1 MRAYRKTL
9 FFYCAFTMA
18 LLLSGATI
26 YAQKGLVTPSIWV
39 HAVSDNDS
47 TVKLLSKSEKGDKVI
62 FESKIDGL
70 MNYNPCVSYKN
81 GEKGLLVPY
90 KMKRNS
96 DINVFVV
103 YEPAGGKSPS
113 TLWAIVPD
121 STENIHFTTQTLR
134 KRSGR
139 LITFADTTLPSAVI
153 NLYMDRWNGL
163 EISDGSHV
171 KLFGDDSTM
180 YCGKFSE
187 FMFFDKQI
195 DALDICKVY
204 SYLVMKHSIT
214 VHGLD
219 LINSANDTIWRYE
232 ENTEYPY
239 EMAVLC
245 RDDGYGLHQK
255 QCGANCASSEL
266 TVYVGRL
273 SESNRNNEVVLRDGN
288 YLVTTSNGEQI
299 GAIADT
305 IYSGHN
311 AEFYA
316 RTRKE
321 WKISTIGQEFRMMP
335 VNLKLKYE
343 NISDTLAPN
352 LFIVRTDSL
361 AYIPGEMEIFA
372 PDSADADGYYYYNNI
387 KWDTDGNGSDRFSF
401 GTVFV
406 DKVLEEQMEQE
417 LAETS
422 DSYSSGDSGITGGNT
437 GNGGQNSSDSRLGG
451 GIDTRIMGVDVFP
464 NPCYGDFVVTVDLA
478 DVQKFNIRIV
488 GVDGKLIWTSSV
500 DGLRHYEVKKH
511 IEMSGTYLIEVST
524 ASDKLSKT
532 IVVY

>member
-1 MRAYRKTL
+1 
-9 FFYCAFTMA
+9 
-18 LLLSGATI
+18 
-26 YAQKGLVTPSIWV
+26 
-39 HAVSDNDS
+39 
-47 TVKLLSKSEKGDKVI
+47 
-62 FESKIDGL
+62 
-70 MNYNPCVSYKN
+70 
-81 GEKGLLVPY
+81 
-90 KMKRNS
+90 
-96 DINVFVV
+96 
-103 YEPAGGKSPS
+103 
-113 TLWAIVPD
+113 
-121 STENIHFTTQTLR
+121 
-134 KRSGR
+134 
-139 LITFADTTLPSAVI
+139 
-153 NLYMDRWNGL
+153 
-163 EISDGSHV
+163 
-171 KLFGDDSTM
+171 
-180 YCGKFSE
+180 
-187 FMFFDKQI
+187 
-195 DALDICKVY
+195 
-204 SYLVMKHSIT
+204 
-214 VHGLD
+214 
-219 LINSANDTIWRYE
+219 
-232 ENTEYPY
+232 
-239 EMAVLC
+239 
-245 RDDGYGLHQK
+245 
-255 QCGANCASSEL
+255 
-266 TVYVGRL
+266 VYVGRL

-352 LFIVRTDSL
+352 LFIVRADSL

-422 DSYSSGDSGITGGNT
+422 DSYSSGDSGINGGNT